1 MKTNDFG
8 YVLREIREAGG
19 ISLRGLA
26 KETGFDLAYLSRVER
41 SLSPPPR
48 NENIHKIADA
58 LCKIQSL
65 SPEDCQKLKRT
76 LLDSAKQLTNHRD
89 LISDLKF
96 RFADRLREEGVQES
110 FIRDAVMKVSL
121 SDMEKVLSGEEPLEI
136 APVNSISAAEIKSR
150 ELKGESVKELRDR
163 PFPNTRIRPSN
174 RRRFQAG
181 VRAFIEVNGALSSN
195 QINQLKAIT
204 PLIRTILNSKQ

>member
-136 APVNSISAAEIKSR
+136 APANSISTAEIKSR
-150 ELKGESVKELRDR
+150 ELKGESVKEIRDR
-163 PFPNTRIRPSN
+163 SFPNRRIRPSN
-174 RRRFQAG
+174 TRRFNAG
-181 VRAFIEVNGALSSN
+181 ARAFIEVNGALSAY
-195 QINQLKAIT
+195 QIEQLRSIT

>member
-8 YVLREIREAGG
+8 YVLRELREAGG

-48 NENIHKIADA
+48 NENIHKIGEA
-58 LCKIQSL
+58 LCKLQNLDDDGCAKII
-65 SPEDCQKLKRT
+65 RT
-76 LLDSAKQLTNHRD
+76 ILDSARQLTNHRD

-96 RFADRLREEGVQES
+96 RFADRLREEGVHES
-110 FIRDAVMKVSL
+110 FIRDAIMKVSL

-136 APVNSISAAEIKSR
+136 APAGSISAAEIKSR
-150 ELKGESVKELRDR
+150 ELKGESVKEIRDR
-163 PFPNTRIRPSN
+163 SFPNRRIRPTN
-174 RRRFQAG
+174 KRRFNAG
-181 VRAFIEVNGALSSN
+181 KTAFIEVDGALSAY
-195 QINQLKAIT
+195 QIEQLRSIT
-204 PLIRTILNSKQ
+204 PLIRTIMNSK

>member
-65 SPEDCQKLKRT
+65 SLEDCQKLKRT

-136 APVNSISAAEIKSR
+136 APANSISAAEIKSR
-150 ELKGESVKELRDR
+150 ELKGESVKEIRDR
-163 PFPNTRIRPSN
+163 SFPNRRIRPSN
-174 RRRFQAG
+174 TRRFNAG
-181 VRAFIEVNGALSSN
+181 ARAFIEVNGALSAY
-195 QINQLKAIT
+195 QIEQLRSIT